1 MVGEGGN
8 LGRVARPQTPITD
21 SGRQPRRA
29 VVLEGFGLLPDGAT
43 FAISVCDLSYDGCKV
58 ETALALLAGVKLK
71 LSILRLGGALDA
83 TVRWYKDGRAGLQ
96 FSNNGGSEESRVPR
110 RHERIRL
117 EGEVSIR
124 RTGRRNYQCR
134 MFDLTPMGCRIEFI
148 ERARPGEM
156 LWVKFEGLDSLEAAV
171 RWADGFYGGVE
182 FARPI
187 YPAVFELLLAR
198 LHS

>member
-1 MVGEGGN
+1 
-8 LGRVARPQTPITD
+8 
-21 SGRQPRRA
+21 
-29 VVLEGFGLLPDGAT
+29 
-43 FAISVCDLSYDGCKV
+43 
-58 ETALALLAGVKLK
+58 
-71 LSILRLGGALDA
+71 
-83 TVRWYKDGRAGLQ
+83 
-96 FSNNGGSEESRVPR
+96 
-110 RHERIRL
+110 
-117 EGEVSIR
+117 
-124 RTGRRNYQCR
+124 
-134 MFDLTPMGCRIEFI
+134 MGCRIEFI